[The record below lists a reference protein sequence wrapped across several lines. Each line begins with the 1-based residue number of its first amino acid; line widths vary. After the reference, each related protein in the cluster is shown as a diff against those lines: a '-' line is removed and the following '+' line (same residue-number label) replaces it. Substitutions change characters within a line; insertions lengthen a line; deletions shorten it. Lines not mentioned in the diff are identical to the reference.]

1 MKKYFFLF
9 LFLFFFLNFNFSK
22 AYSQEP
28 LSEYLSKNDLDKID
42 VQIQMLH
49 RCSAVYAYASF
60 ILKDKDL
67 INSKNFI
74 EKSNKILFKAND
86 LSIELRKSKLE
97 DEQKKA
103 EKIRNELLEKY
114 VQSGKENWEKNKSH
128 YKNSYIEIDMGICG
142 KLTQS

>member
-1 MKKYFFLF
+1 MKKYFF

-86 LSIELRKSKLE
+86 LSVELRKSKLE

-128 YKNSYIEIDMGICG
+128 YKNSYIEIDMVICG

>member
-1 MKKYFFLF
+1 MKKYFF

-49 RCSAVYAYASF
+49 RCSAVYAYASL

-86 LSIELRKSKLE
+86 LSVELRKSKLE

>member
-1 MKKYFFLF
+1 MKKYFF

-28 LSEYLSKNDLDKID
+28 LSEYLSKNDIDKID

-86 LSIELRKSKLE
+86 LSVELRKSKLE

-128 YKNSYIEIDMGICG
+128 YKNLIKFY
-142 KLTQS
+142 KNTRK

>member
-1 MKKYFFLF
+1 MKKYFF

-28 LSEYLSKNDLDKID
+28 LSEYLSKNDIDKID

>member
-1 MKKYFFLF
+1 MKKYFF

-28 LSEYLSKNDLDKID
+28 LSEYLSKNDIDKID

-49 RCSAVYAYASF
+49 RCSAVYAYASL

-86 LSIELRKSKLE
+86 LSVELRKSKLE

>member
-1 MKKYFFLF
+1 MKKYFF

-86 LSIELRKSKLE
+86 LSVELRKSKLE

-114 VQSGKENWEKNKSH
+114 VQSGKQNWEKNKSH

>member
-9 LFLFFFLNFNFSK
+9 LFLFLNFNFSK

-28 LSEYLSKNDLDKID
+28 LSEYLSKNDIDKID

-86 LSIELRKSKLE
+86 LSVELRKSKLE

>member
-1 MKKYFFLF
+1 MKKYFF

-86 LSIELRKSKLE
+86 LSVKLRKSKLE

>member
-1 MKKYFFLF
+1 MKKYFF

-28 LSEYLSKNDLDKID
+28 LSEYLSRNDLDKID

-86 LSIELRKSKLE
+86 LSVELRKSKLE

>member
-9 LFLFFFLNFNFSK
+9 LFFFLIFIFSK

-28 LSEYLSKNDLDKID
+28 LSEYLSKNDIDKID

-86 LSIELRKSKLE
+86 LSVELRKSKLE

>member
-1 MKKYFFLF
+1 MKKYLF

-28 LSEYLSKNDLDKID
+28 LSEYLSKNDIDKID

-86 LSIELRKSKLE
+86 LSVELRKSKLE

>member
-1 MKKYFFLF
+1 MKKYFF

-86 LSIELRKSKLE
+86 LSVELRKSKLE

>member
-1 MKKYFFLF
+1 MKKYFF

-28 LSEYLSKNDLDKID
+28 LFEYLSKNDIDKID

-86 LSIELRKSKLE
+86 LSVELRKSKLE

>member
-1 MKKYFFLF
+1 MKKYFF

-28 LSEYLSKNDLDKID
+28 LSEYLSKNDIDKID
-42 VQIQMLH
+42 IQIQMLH
-49 RCSAVYAYASF
+49 RCSAVYAYASL

>member
-9 LFLFFFLNFNFSK
+9 LFFFLNFTFLK
-22 AYSQEP
+22 VYLQEP
-28 LSEYLSKNDLDKID
+28 LSEYLSKNDIDKID
-42 VQIQMLH
+42 IQIQMLH

-86 LSIELRKSKLE
+86 LSVELRKSKLE

>member
-1 MKKYFFLF
+1 MKKYFF

-28 LSEYLSKNDLDKID
+28 LSEYLSKNDIDKID
-42 VQIQMLH
+42 IQIQMLH

-86 LSIELRKSKLE
+86 LSVELRKSKLE

>member
-1 MKKYFFLF
+1 MKKYFF

-28 LSEYLSKNDLDKID
+28 LSEYLSKNDIDKID

-86 LSIELRKSKLE
+86 LSVELRKSKLE

-114 VQSGKENWEKNKSH
+114 VQSGKENWEKINHITKIPIS
-128 YKNSYIEIDMGICG
+128 K
-142 KLTQS
+142 

>member
-1 MKKYFFLF
+1 MKKYFF

>member
-1 MKKYFFLF
+1 MKKYFF

-28 LSEYLSKNDLDKID
+28 VSEYLSKNDIDKID

-86 LSIELRKSKLE
+86 LSVELRKSKLE

>member
-9 LFLFFFLNFNFSK
+9 LFFFFNFNFLK
-22 AYSQEP
+22 VFSQEP
-28 LSEYLSKNDLDKID
+28 LFEYLFKNDIDKID

-86 LSIELRKSKLE
+86 LSVELRKSKLE

>member
-28 LSEYLSKNDLDKID
+28 LSEYLSKNDIDKID

-86 LSIELRKSKLE
+86 LSVELRKSKLE

>member
-1 MKKYFFLF
+1 MKKYFF

-28 LSEYLSKNDLDKID
+28 LSEYLSKNDIDKID
-42 VQIQMLH
+42 IQIQMLH
-49 RCSAVYAYASF
+49 RCSAVYAYASL

-86 LSIELRKSKLE
+86 LSVELSKSKLE

>member
-1 MKKYFFLF
+1 MKKYFF
-9 LFLFFFLNFNFSK
+9 LFLFFFLNFNYSK

-28 LSEYLSKNDLDKID
+28 LSQYLSKNDIDKID

>member
-1 MKKYFFLF
+1 MKKYFF

-28 LSEYLSKNDLDKID
+28 LSEYLSKNDIDKID

-86 LSIELRKSKLE
+86 LSVKLRKSKLE

>member
-1 MKKYFFLF
+1 MNEKIFFF
-9 LFLFFFLNFNFSK
+9 IFIFFLNFNFSK

-28 LSEYLSKNDLDKID
+28 LSEYLSKNDIDKID

-86 LSIELRKSKLE
+86 LSVELRKSKLE

>member
-1 MKKYFFLF
+1 MKKYFF

-28 LSEYLSKNDLDKID
+28 LSEYLSKNDIDKID

-86 LSIELRKSKLE
+86 LSVELRKSKLE
-97 DEQKKA
+97 DEQKKQ
-103 EKIRNELLEKY
+103 KK
-114 VQSGKENWEKNKSH
+114 
-128 YKNSYIEIDMGICG
+128 
-142 KLTQS
+142 

>member
-1 MKKYFFLF
+1 MKKYFF

-28 LSEYLSKNDLDKID
+28 LSEYLSKNDVDKID

-86 LSIELRKSKLE
+86 LSVELRKSKLE

>member
-1 MKKYFFLF
+1 MKKYFF
-9 LFLFFFLNFNFSK
+9 LFLFFFLNFNFLK

-28 LSEYLSKNDLDKID
+28 LSEYLSKNDIDKID

-86 LSIELRKSKLE
+86 LSVELRKSKLE

>member
-1 MKKYFFLF
+1 
-9 LFLFFFLNFNFSK
+9 
-22 AYSQEP
+22 
-28 LSEYLSKNDLDKID
+28 
-42 VQIQMLH
+42 MLH

>member
-1 MKKYFFLF
+1 MKKYFF

-28 LSEYLSKNDLDKID
+28 LSEYLSKNDIDKID

-74 EKSNKILFKAND
+74 EKSNKLLFKAND
-86 LSIELRKSKLE
+86 LSVELRKSKLE

>member
-1 MKKYFFLF
+1 MKKYFF

-28 LSEYLSKNDLDKID
+28 LSEYLSKNDLDKTD

-86 LSIELRKSKLE
+86 LSVELRKSKLE

>member
-1 MKKYFFLF
+1 MKKYFF

-22 AYSQEP
+22 VYSQEP
-28 LSEYLSKNDLDKID
+28 LSEYLSKNDIDKID

-86 LSIELRKSKLE
+86 LSVKLRKSKLE

>member
-1 MKKYFFLF
+1 MKKYFF

-28 LSEYLSKNDLDKID
+28 LSEYLSKNDIDKID
-42 VQIQMLH
+42 IQIQMLH

>member
-1 MKKYFFLF
+1 MKKYFF

-28 LSEYLSKNDLDKID
+28 LSEYLYKNDIDKID

-86 LSIELRKSKLE
+86 LSVELRKSKLE

>member
-1 MKKYFFLF
+1 MKNYLLF
-9 LFLFFFLNFNFSK
+9 LSIVFFLNFTSSK
-22 AYSQEP
+22 VYSQEP
-28 LSEYLSKNDLDKID
+28 LSEYLSKNDIDKVD

-86 LSIELRKSKLE
+86 LSVELYKSKLE
-97 DEQKKA
+97 EEQKKA
-103 EKIRNELLEKY
+103 EKIRNNLLEKY
-114 VQSGKENWEKNKSH
+114 IQSGQENWKKNKSH

>member
-9 LFLFFFLNFNFSK
+9 LFFFLNINFSK

-86 LSIELRKSKLE
+86 LSVELRKSKLE